1 MRISDWSS
9 DVCSSDLIA
18 HDPTQRNR
26 QGPDVGTQYRSA
38 IFPATEAQRRIA
50 EAYIAQLDRSG
61 DYSRPLATTVEKLQG
76 FYPAEAYHQDYLVR
90 HPDSMYIV
98 INDQPKVENLA
109 RMYDSRYR
117 HTQENG
123 RASCRE
129 RGGKAV

>member
-76 FYPAEAYHQDYLVR
+76 FYPAEAYQDRKSVVSGKSWSVR
-90 HPDSMYIV
+90 V
-98 INDQPKVENLA
+98 ALG
-109 RMYDSRYR
+109 
-117 HTQENG
+117 G
-123 RASCRE
+123 RRII
-129 RGGKAV
+129 KKKKQITK